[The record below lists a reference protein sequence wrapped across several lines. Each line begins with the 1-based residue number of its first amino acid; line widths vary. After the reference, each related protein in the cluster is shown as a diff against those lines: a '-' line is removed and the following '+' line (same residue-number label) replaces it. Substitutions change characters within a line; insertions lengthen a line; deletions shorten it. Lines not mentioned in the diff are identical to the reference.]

1 MRTENKLLL
10 IAPVLAVAL
19 SGCASVKSE
28 LGVGRN
34 SPDEFMVIKRAPLTL
49 PPEYT
54 LRPPVAPN
62 KSKSAEETAEKTRAA
77 LMGKT
82 KTSSA
87 AKGAAEKALLDKIGV
102 ETANTD
108 IRKMID
114 DDNGYI
120 SIENRTVADKLI
132 FWDDEQHSPNNIPA
146 SVVDPK
152 AETKR
157 LKKNQK
163 EGKPVNTGIV
173 PVIEKKKSTLDRI
186 F

>member
-19 SGCASVKSE
+19 SACTSVKNE
-28 LGVGRN
+28 LGIGRN

-62 KSKSAEETAEKTRAA
+62 KAKEVEETTRKARDT

-82 KTSSA
+82 NTSI
-87 AKGAAEKALLDKIGV
+87 AKGAAEKALLDKVGA
-102 ETANTD
+102 ETANPD

-132 FWDDEQHSPNNIPA
+132 FWNDEQPSTDNIPT
-146 SVVDPK
+146 SVVDPE
-152 AETKR
+152 AETER
-157 LKKNQK
+157 LKKNQE
-163 EGKPVNTGIV
+163 EGKPINAGIV
-173 PVIEKKKSTLDRI
+173 PVIEKKKSTLDKI